1 MNIEYVDTIVVHTAL
16 SNTVSESATICI
28 HICMYVYVCM
38 RRCLCKVAH
47 SFLALLL
54 GSSAGI
60 IFYHTHIDRSEDQQN
75 REKPIGCLALQG
87 PLI

>member
-60 IFYHTHIDRSEDQQN
+60 IIFFEGS
-75 REKPIGCLALQG
+75 IGHSGKINKSSVL
-87 PLI
+87 